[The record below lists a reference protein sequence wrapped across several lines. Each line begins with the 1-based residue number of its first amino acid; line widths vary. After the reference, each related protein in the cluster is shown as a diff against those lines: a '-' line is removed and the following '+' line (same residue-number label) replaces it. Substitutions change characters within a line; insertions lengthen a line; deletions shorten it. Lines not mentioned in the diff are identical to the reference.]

1 MPSTLTLT
9 MLQQATARYLTAK
22 QQVSAEWTSPCPC
35 ATPGESRQCLECP
48 AFKAFVLR
56 IQQRLIQ
63 TGETDD
69 HSFPIC
75 TVPNLAAPDSDIVQ
89 QQVLSLYQQ
98 GFTLLEIQR
107 LTGVRNKRVLRAWL
121 YGAGLLRKQK
131 DYSGAER
138 EQAMALYQEGLTP
151 QQVEEK
157 TSISADAVASWASDG
172 GISRAKVNYSL
183 EQRQRSLELYQQ
195 GKTLNDIA
203 AETGVHGPTVCAWGK
218 AMGIKRPK
226 NRPGRP
232 RVHSDEVRQ
241 NCIDMVLKEGKKS
254 HRLNLPWGSQQ
265 RRYETGFGQKKRAI
279 PPMNHNHRSFD

>member
-75 TVPNLAAPDSDIVQ
+75 TVPNLEAPDSDIVQ

-183 EQRQRSLELYQQ
+183 EQRQRSLDLYQQ

-241 NCIDMVLKEGKKS
+241 KCIDMVLKEGKEVAQVEFAMGISAKTL
-254 HRLNLPWGSQQ
+254 RNWI
-265 RRYETGFGQKKRAI
+265 RAEKKGN
-279 PPMNHNHRSFD
+279 PSNEP